1 CREHPDR
8 LEDPSVL
15 KRPCH
20 LLLAITPVTSEFALA
35 MSYPPHICRPV
46 PSSET
51 KHLALLKYPL
61 WPPIEGCS
69 ISDGIQRVAHLN
81 QNDDCRTSTGS
92 TLWLSSQVSLLDQ
105 KTNLDLHPPTTRTRY
120 VCSSP
125 HPKTYAVCSRH
136 HSFGLPF
143 GHTVKKYG
151 SCQKSLV
158 ESSRSGGGN
167 RCSIDSNK
175 LLLRAAQ
182 SELKYLSRLS
192 GSGARAGLLSI
203 TLSAL
208 SYTVLAT
215 DIEPSL
221 SQILLPNVRDWM
233 EDNPSAGKICTCQL
247 DWNLEPDC
255 QSICTA
261 FSSDANLELTSDL
274 NLPTESNEQV
284 RISVRQDGLPTTSID
299 LIVSADTV
307 YTVELIRPLLTTLT
321 KLTTMSLKQ
330 PLIYI
335 ALERRDP
342 NLVDSFF
349 RIAVEMGFRATQVEH
364 NRLRK
369 WVDSM
374 GWIDGDWEAVEVW
387 KLCMKQRRA

>member
-1 CREHPDR
+1 
-8 LEDPSVL
+8 
-15 KRPCH
+15 
-20 LLLAITPVTSEFALA
+20 
-35 MSYPPHICRPV
+35 MSYPSDICRPI

-92 TLWLSSQVSLLDQ
+92 TLWLSSQILSAYLLATLS
-105 KTNLDLHPPTTRTRY
+105 KNMARA
-120 VCSSP
+120 
-125 HPKTYAVCSRH
+125 K
-136 HSFGLPF
+136 
-143 GHTVKKYG
+143 
-151 SCQKSLV
+151 
-158 ESSRSGGGN
+158 SRS
-167 RCSIDSNK
+167 
-175 LLLRAAQ
+175 LRAV
-182 SELKYLSRLS
+182 EV
-192 GSGARAGLLSI
+192 GAGTGLLSI

-221 SQILLPNVRDWM
+221 TQILLPNVRNWM

-247 DWNLEPDC
+247 DWNLEPDP

-274 NLPTESNEQV
+274 NLPTESDGQA
-284 RISVRQDGLPTTSID
+284 RILTRQDGLATISID

-369 WVDSM
+369 WVDST

>member
-1 CREHPDR
+1 MARA
-8 LEDPSVL
+8 
-15 KRPCH
+15 K
-20 LLLAITPVTSEFALA
+20 
-35 MSYPPHICRPV
+35 
-46 PSSET
+46 
-51 KHLALLKYPL
+51 
-61 WPPIEGCS
+61 
-69 ISDGIQRVAHLN
+69 
-81 QNDDCRTSTGS
+81 
-92 TLWLSSQVSLLDQ
+92 
-105 KTNLDLHPPTTRTRY
+105 
-120 VCSSP
+120 
-125 HPKTYAVCSRH
+125 
-136 HSFGLPF
+136 
-143 GHTVKKYG
+143 
-151 SCQKSLV
+151 
-158 ESSRSGGGN
+158 SRS
-167 RCSIDSNK
+167 
-175 LLLRAAQ
+175 AAQ

-192 GSGARAGLLSI
+192 GPGARAGLLSI

-221 SQILLPNVRDWM
+221 TQILLPNVRNWM

-247 DWNLEPDC
+247 DWNLEPDP

-274 NLPTESNEQV
+274 NLPTESDGQA
-284 RISVRQDGLPTTSID
+284 RILTRQDGLATISID

>member
-1 CREHPDR
+1 
-8 LEDPSVL
+8 
-15 KRPCH
+15 
-20 LLLAITPVTSEFALA
+20 

-136 HSFGLPF
+136 RF
-143 GHTVKKYG
+143 VKILSAYLLATLSKNMARA
-151 SCQKSLV
+151 K
-158 ESSRSGGGN
+158 SRS
-167 RCSIDSNK
+167 
-175 LLLRAAQ
+175 LRAV
-182 SELKYLSRLS
+182 EV
-192 GSGARAGLLSI
+192 GAGTGLLSI

-342 NLVDSFF
+342 NLVDNFF